1 MSIIKTKNLT
11 KFYGKVRGIEHL
23 DLEVK
28 EGEIYG
34 FLGPNGAGKTTTIRT
49 ILHLIKPTKG
59 EMSIFG
65 TPMND
70 QTYPDLLQDIG
81 HLSGE
86 VNLYENMTGDELLK
100 FATTFYKR
108 DDFSKFKLELV
119 DRLECDL
126 TKKFKN
132 LSSGNKQKIGI
143 LLALFHKPKLAVL
156 DEPTASLDPLVQN
169 EIYKILKELKREGM
183 TIFFSSHN
191 LPEVEKICDRI
202 GIIRNGKLVDVETIE
217 QLRGHRRKLV
227 DVHFYD
233 LFKKE
238 DFTSIDGIEI
248 IDEGK
253 DYLQMYAKSD
263 SINDLLQVLAK
274 YKVKDLNFTYPDLE
288 QVFLKY
294 YEE

>member
-1 MSIIKTKNLT
+1 MSIIKTKKLT

-23 DLEVK
+23 NLEVK

-49 ILHLIKPTKG
+49 LLHLIKPTKG

-65 TPMND
+65 KPMND
-70 QTYPDLLQDIG
+70 KTYPDLLQDIG
-81 HLSGE
+81 HLPGE
-86 VNLYENMTGDELLK
+86 VNLYEKMTGDEMLQ
-100 FATTFYKR
+100 FATAFYKR

-169 EIYKILKELKREGM
+169 EIYKILKELKQEGM

-202 GIIRNGKLVDVETIE
+202 GIIREGKLVDVETIE

-227 DVHFYD
+227 DVHFYNPYR
-233 LFKKE
+233 KE
-238 DFTSIDGIEI
+238 DFTSIEGVEI
-248 IDEGK
+248 IDEDEK
-253 DYLQMYAKSD
+253 YLQMYAKSD
-263 SINDLLQVLAK
+263 AINVLLGVLSK
-274 YKVKDLNFTYPDLE
+274 YKIKDLNFTYPDLE